1 MPELSETPIGQSPA
15 TGGRVKQYATAADR
29 AKAFRNRQKEL
40 VAIAKGSNH
49 PGEDAALTDQPE
61 SSITSLAYAIGE
73 LRRIGEFQTHFA
85 QRIEEAV
92 SRVADPDRLD
102 TALETTRTQA
112 LEQVSRAQSIA
123 ADAKSDAHEARAEL
137 REVARERDAALEDAA
152 DALERLVATEQL
164 AQWLVAEARHQV
176 VEAEVYSDRQIAA
189 AERDRDVKVGE
200 AQSARAAAEDSARRI
215 ELAAQA
221 RVEELAAAHDQSL
234 QTTQRAADE
243 RVERAR
249 AEAAQQVQE
258 AHAATTI
265 ADNSRIRAEA
275 ERDAARGATDDL
287 RNDLRDAREEIT
299 RLRDQLHVLYK
310 EGLPNPKDVVAVD
323 ETRSESS

>member
-1 MPELSETPIGQSPA
+1 LSETPIGQSPA

-49 PGEDAALTDQPE
+49 PGEDALTEQPE

-92 SRVADPDRLD
+92 SRVADPERLD

-112 LEQVSRAQSIA
+112 LEQVSRAKSIA

-152 DALERLVATEQL
+152 DALERLVAAEQY
-164 AQWLVAEARHQV
+164 AHWLIAEARHRV
-176 VEAEVYSDRQIAA
+176 VEAEEYSDSQVAA
-189 AERDRDVKVGE
+189 AERDRDVKVGQAKL
-200 AQSARAAAEDSARRI
+200 AQAAAEDAARST
-215 ELAAQA
+215 ELAAQTRA
-221 RVEELAAAHDQSL
+221 DELEAAHSKSL
-234 QTTQRAADE
+234 QAVQRAADE
-243 RVERAR
+243 RVDLAR
-249 AEAAQQVQE
+249 ADAARQVQD
-258 AHAATTI
+258 AHAATAI
-265 ADNSRIRAEA
+265 ADNARIRAEA
-275 ERDAARGATDDL
+275 ERDAAKDVTDNL
-287 RNDLRDAREEIT
+287 RNDLRAARDEIT
-299 RLRDQLHVLYK
+299 RLREQPRMEDRPPTQRALRPARPITPQARRRRTL
-310 EGLPNPKDVVAVD
+310 
-323 ETRSESS
+323 